1 MEEVRTGDPSLF
13 VRPREDDIEAEL
25 QEAPS
30 LKRKKTVTWA
40 DGEEGEEA
48 HEGDLPHRLVQ
59 QAQEPVAMQVEGVD
73 DLFTDLREAAL
84 REQAPVPK
92 SEGEALSTDQLHARR
107 GERCLELEAVYESEF
122 WALADELLVRS
133 WTFGKDHSVEGSR
146 TTRSRSKY
154 AEISKDPTVAA
165 ALEESGVQGAWVA
178 TNASIAQSDP
188 ASPTSSLPSEDELA
202 EFILYLRR
210 PEDSEKIESLRRRA
224 VQRREKFLGGLSLVA
239 RLEASASAATSR
251 ELDRRGAVAAL
262 CGSQARYFLR
272 RTAITV
278 GRGGDPGIDVDLGA
292 ECGEAGEAKAV
303 SRQQAELF
311 LDADGRFKVRCL
323 GRRVMSVN
331 GESVNKGQVAV
342 LPHLSL
348 VRIGP
353 VALLFVVNKEAMDR
367 LSKRSAAMVVS

>member
-1 MEEVRTGDPSLF
+1 MLTFYSVF
-13 VRPREDDIEAEL
+13 ADDIEAEL

-40 DGEEGEEA
+40 DGEEGEEMYE
-48 HEGDLPHRLVQ
+48 EGDVLQLRGQ
-59 QAQEPVAMQVEGVD
+59 EAQEPVAMQVEGVD

-84 REQAPVPK
+84 REQAAVPK
-92 SEGEALSTDQLHARR
+92 SEGDALSTDQLHSRR
-107 GERCLELEAVYESEF
+107 AERCLELEGAYETEF
-122 WALADELLVRS
+122 WALADELLVRA
-133 WTFGKDHSVEGSR
+133 WTFGKEHAEEDSR
-146 TTRSRSKY
+146 KTRSRSKY
-154 AEISKDPTVAA
+154 ADISKDPTVAA

-178 TNASIAQSDP
+178 ANASIAQNNNDAPPS
-188 ASPTSSLPSEDELA
+188 TSSLPTEDELA

-210 PEDSEKIESLRRRA
+210 PEETDKLEALRRRT
-224 VQRREKFLGGLSLVA
+224 VERREQFLGRLSLVS

-272 RTAITV
+272 RTAITI
-278 GRGGDPGIDVDLGA
+278 GRGGDSGIDVDLGA
-292 ECGEAGEAKAV
+292 ECGGAMEAKAV

-311 LDADGRFKVRCL
+311 LDVDGIFKVRCL
-323 GRRVMSVN
+323 GRRSISVN
-331 GESVNKGQVAV
+331 GEIMNKGQVAV